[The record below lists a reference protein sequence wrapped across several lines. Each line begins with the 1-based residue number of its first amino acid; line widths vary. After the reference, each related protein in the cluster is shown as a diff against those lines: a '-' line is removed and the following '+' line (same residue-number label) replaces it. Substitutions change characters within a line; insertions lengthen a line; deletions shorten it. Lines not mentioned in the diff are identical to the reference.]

1 MVQNYNY
8 SSKKLQEKVPV
19 SDPKI
24 STVQKQRWNRKNKG
38 KDYTNGSVTV
48 EAAMAIPI
56 FLFAILCI
64 VYILEIQSIRFS
76 VSAAAQHA
84 GKLAAEQI
92 PIVSVLNPI
101 KLKADIVN
109 MVGAERLDRSIIDGG
124 SAGIHCFTSYYDTG
138 DEVIHI
144 YVNYRVRLPFPQHMH
159 VGQKIRQEI

>member
-76 VSAAAQHA
+76 VSAATQHA
-84 GKLAAEQI
+84 ENWQRADSDC
-92 PIVSVLNPI
+92 VSVESNQI
-101 KLKADIVN
+101 KS
-109 MVGAERLDRSIIDGG
+109 GYCQYGRGR
-124 SAGIHCFTSYYDTG
+124 
-138 DEVIHI
+138 
-144 YVNYRVRLPFPQHMH
+144 
-159 VGQKIRQEI
+159 EIG

>member
-8 SSKKLQEKVPV
+8 SSKKVQEKVPV

-38 KDYTNGSVTV
+38 KDYMNGSVTV

-101 KLKADIVN
+101 KS
-109 MVGAERLDRSIIDGG
+109 GYCQCGRSREIG
-124 SAGIHCFTSYYDTG
+124 SKYY
-138 DEVIHI
+138 
-144 YVNYRVRLPFPQHMH
+144 
-159 VGQKIRQEI
+159 